1 MTVIFRMIALNLT
14 NECNVWRKM
23 STQLLCTISLRRFFI
38 FANWMI
44 TRNMVRTKS
53 ATYLDIFHSSLYLP
67 KISSFKYVPRKLHN
81 KGKVFAWHYVV
92 FCYSPSH
99 VNEYKY
105 RFWIQKFE
113 FLFPL
118 HFILIMNDKKCWR
131 EISTI

>member
-23 STQLLCTISLRRFFI
+23 STQLLCTIWLRRFFI
-38 FANWMI
+38 FANRMI
-44 TRNMVRTKS
+44 TYLRNNLPITRF
-53 ATYLDIFHSSLYLP
+53 ATYLDIFHHKLYLP
-67 KISSFKYVPRKLHN
+67 KISSSKYVSRQLHY
-81 KGKVFAWHYVV
+81 KRRVFAWHYIV

-113 FLFPL
+113 FLFPP
-118 HFILIMNDKKCWR
+118 HFILIMNDKKC
-131 EISTI
+131 